1 MQVTQDQ
8 NQDQHQEFLENYI
21 QEVTQDKGSIWYK
34 TDVPTHDPDRERL
47 EKLKAHA
54 AELAA
59 MSDNKKKLTFSKKLL
74 IAGLVISLLM
84 CIACIVLRVVFK
96 QEISDIMT
104 ITLATFFTDSTYG
117 SFYYW
122 KEKNA
127 NRAKYAQQFVLLFAD
142 AYGVDAAIRIA
153 EVVLRD

>member
-1 MQVTQDQ
+1 MQVTYEG
-8 NQDQHQEFLENYI
+8 QEFI
-21 QEVTQDKGSIWYK
+21 PEVVEKEITKPDDWYQ
-34 TDVPTHDPDRERL
+34 TSVEEPQPQIDPSSDRL

-74 IAGLVISLLM
+74 IIGFSISLLM
-84 CIACIVLRVVFK
+84 CIACIILRVVYK

>member
-1 MQVTQDQ
+1 MQVTYEDQ
-8 NQDQHQEFLENYI
+8 TFMP
-21 QEVTQDKGSIWYK
+21 EVIEETVTKSDDWYPRVSE
-34 TDVPTHDPDRERL
+34 DSEPDPSSDRL

-74 IAGLVISLLM
+74 IIGFSISLLM
-84 CIACIVLRVVFK
+84 CIACIILRVVYK

>member
-1 MQVTQDQ
+1 MQVNYEDPYIV
-8 NQDQHQEFLENYI
+8 NDIEPEPGQHYFGPTENI
-21 QEVTQDKGSIWYK
+21 LDEQIPETPVDIN
-34 TDVPTHDPDRERL
+34 DDRL
-47 EKLKAHA
+47 EKLKEHA

-74 IAGLVISLLM
+74 IAGLTISLLM
-84 CIACIVLRVVFK
+84 CIACVVLRVIFDK
-96 QEISDIMT
+96 EISDIMAV
-104 ITLATFFTDSTYG
+104 TLATFFTDSTYG

-142 AYGVDAAIRIA
+142 AYGVEAAIRIA

>member
-1 MQVTQDQ
+1 MQVNYEDP
-8 NQDQHQEFLENYI
+8 NIVNDIEPEPGQHCFEPTES
-21 QEVTQDKGSIWYK
+21 SIPEPLPEAPV
-34 TDVPTHDPDRERL
+34 DINDDRL
-47 EKLKAHA
+47 EKLKEHA

-74 IAGLVISLLM
+74 IAGLAISLLM
-84 CIACIVLRVVFK
+84 CIACVVLRVIFDK
-96 QEISDIMT
+96 EISDIMA

-142 AYGVDAAIRIA
+142 AYGVEAAIRIA

>member
-1 MQVTQDQ
+1 MQVNSDQ
-8 NQDQHQEFLENYI
+8 NSGVNDDFVENYI
-21 QEVTQDKGSIWYK
+21 NEVSQNKETIWYK
-34 TDVPTHDPDRERL
+34 SDVPVMDPDRERL

-59 MSDNKKKLTFSKKLL
+59 ISDNKKKITFSKKLL

-84 CIACIVLRVVFK
+84 CLACIVLRVVFK